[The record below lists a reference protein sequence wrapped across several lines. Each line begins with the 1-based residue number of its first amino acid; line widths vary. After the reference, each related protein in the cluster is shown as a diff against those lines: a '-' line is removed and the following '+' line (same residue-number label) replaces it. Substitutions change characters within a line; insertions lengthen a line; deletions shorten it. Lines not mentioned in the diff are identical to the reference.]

1 MRKPLHGEAPELL
14 SPTGV
19 TAPFLLRLLPK
30 RCSAQVQSHAALCL
44 LGRLGESA
52 GDGEQAGSSYFGPCL
67 CV

>member
-30 RCSAQVQSHAALCL
+30 HCFAQVQSHAA

>member
-1 MRKPLHGEAPELL
+1 MHKPLHGEAPELL
-14 SPTGV
+14 FPTGV

-30 RCSAQVQSHAALCL
+30 RCSAQVQSHAAL
-44 LGRLGESA
+44 GRLGESA